1 MTRAEF
7 LGFLLALKAY
17 LKANS
22 KYITTVFFAA
32 GEFGHPA
39 LKSLFLT
46 CNDIDSFSAVQR
58 HLGSNCPN
66 LQCLSLSE
74 CPLADVPAV
83 RDSSDGLSSL
93 VALNVNQV

>member
-1 MTRAEF
+1 MTRAEI

-17 LKANS
+17 LKANF
-22 KYITTVFFAA
+22 KYITTIFFAA

-58 HLGSNCPN
+58 HLGYNWPQPSVP
-66 LQCLSLSE
+66 LTLRVPLSRR
-74 CPLADVPAV
+74 PG
-83 RDSSDGLSSL
+83 RHGLL
-93 VALNVNQV
+93 